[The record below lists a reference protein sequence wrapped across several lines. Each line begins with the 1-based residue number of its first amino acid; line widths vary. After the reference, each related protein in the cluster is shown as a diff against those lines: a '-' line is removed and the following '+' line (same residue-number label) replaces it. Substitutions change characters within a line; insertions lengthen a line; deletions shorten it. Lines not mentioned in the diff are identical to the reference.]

1 MILSKMLA
9 IHGFLWIHTNVT
21 RQVLFV
27 HNFWLNEGEMRECR
41 SHAGAMQE
49 VEAVCRMVLPPNE
62 GDLAYMM
69 FGMKCFIAPNSLRLL
84 KFPKLELI

>member
-1 MILSKMLA
+1 
-9 IHGFLWIHTNVT
+9 
-21 RQVLFV
+21 
-27 HNFWLNEGEMRECR
+27 MRECR